1 MPDIP
6 GAIRRKGGIK
16 KSVFLGN
23 YYSTYICNMKYHIY
37 IDGEIRAHWG
47 INAAYVKDALKGI
60 KDEQPIDVYI
70 CSLGGDVNEALK
82 IRQIFLERK
91 GKVTAYIYGFTAS
104 AATIIATGAD
114 EIVQSAAAL
123 QLVHQASLW
132 VDTFGQL
139 NKDQIAEEIKKL
151 QATAEDLATV
161 DGVIASIYVTRYGLT
176 EQEAKEL
183 MTAARWLDAKTCK
196 EKGLCDRIA
205 EDKEEKSDKQAKA
218 HRAER
223 FAAMGLPPAPEQEPE
238 HSLTNQQPENMKE
251 KNSKLDAFLAAL
263 KALFMGEEEEEP
275 EKKEDPAEPEEP
287 EKKEAPEPEEPAAP
301 EEPAEPEKKEDPEKP
316 EEKCDPEKKENAA
329 DLAAEIANLKA
340 QIAALKK
347 ADGAESATGVETKDE
362 DGYNAARAYEE
373 LKGIL

>member
-1 MPDIP
+1 
-6 GAIRRKGGIK
+6 
-16 KSVFLGN
+16 
-23 YYSTYICNMKYHIY
+23 MKYHIY
-37 IDGEIRAHWG
+37 IDNEIHPYWG

-60 KDEQPIDVYI
+60 KDEEPIDVYI

-104 AATIIATGAD
+104 AATLIATGAD

-139 NKDQIAEEIKKL
+139 NKEQIAEEIKKL

-176 EQEAKEL
+176 EAAAKEL

-205 EDKEEKSDKQAKA
+205 EEKESDKQAKA

-223 FAAMGLPPAPEQEPE
+223 FAAMGLPPAPEQEQEPDN
-238 HSLTNQQPENMKE
+238 SLTNQQSENMKE
-251 KNSKLDAFLAAL
+251 KNSKLDAFLSAL
-263 KALFMGEEEEEP
+263 KALFIGEEEEP
-275 EKKEDPAEPEEP
+275 EKKEDPAPGEP
-287 EKKEAPEPEEPAAP
+287 EKKEDPEKPEPEKEEDPADP
-301 EEPAEPEKKEDPEKP
+301 EDPEKKEDPEKP

-347 ADGAESATGVETKDE
+347 ADGAESATGVEANEEDE
-362 DGYNAARAYEE
+362 YNAARAYEE
-373 LKGIL
+373 LKGII

>member
-1 MPDIP
+1 
-6 GAIRRKGGIK
+6 
-16 KSVFLGN
+16 
-23 YYSTYICNMKYHIY
+23 MKYHIY
-37 IDGEIRAHWG
+37 IDNEIHPYWG

-161 DGVIASIYVTRYGLT
+161 DGVIASIYVTRYGIT
-176 EQEAKEL
+176 EQAAKEL

-238 HSLTNQQPENMKE
+238 HSLTNQPTEQMKEKKE

-275 EKKEDPAEPEEP
+275 EKKEDPAPEEP
-287 EKKEAPEPEEPAAP
+287 ENKEDPAPE
-301 EEPAEPEKKEDPEKP
+301 EPEKKEDPEKP
-316 EEKCDPEKKENAA
+316 EEKCNPEKKENAA

>member
-1 MPDIP
+1 
-6 GAIRRKGGIK
+6 
-16 KSVFLGN
+16 
-23 YYSTYICNMKYHIY
+23 MKYNIY
-37 IDGEIRAHWG
+37 IDNEIHPYWG

-139 NKDQIAEEIKKL
+139 NKEQIAEEIKRL

-176 EQEAKEL
+176 EQAAKEL

-205 EDKEEKSDKQAKA
+205 EDKEEKSEKQAKA

-251 KNSKLDAFLAAL
+251 KNSKLDDFLAAL

-275 EKKEDPAEPEEP
+275 EKKEDPAAPEEP
-287 EKKEAPEPEEPAAP
+287 EKKEEPEKPEPEKPEPEKKEDP
-301 EEPAEPEKKEDPEKP
+301 EEPEDPEKKEDPEKP
-316 EEKCDPEKKENAA
+316 EEKCNPEKKENAA

-347 ADGAESATGVETKDE
+347 ADGAESATGVEANEE

>member
-1 MPDIP
+1 
-6 GAIRRKGGIK
+6 
-16 KSVFLGN
+16 
-23 YYSTYICNMKYHIY
+23 MKYHIY
-37 IDGEIRAHWG
+37 IDNEIHPYWG

-139 NKDQIAEEIKKL
+139 NKEQIAEEIKRL

-176 EQEAKEL
+176 EEAAKEL

-238 HSLTNQQPENMKE
+238 HSLTNQPTEKMKQKE
-251 KNSKLDAFLAAL
+251 SKLDAFLNAL
-263 KALFMGEEEEEP
+263 KALFIGEEEEP
-275 EKKEDPAEPEEP
+275 EKKEDPAAPEEP
-287 EKKEAPEPEEPAAP
+287 EKKEEPAP
-301 EEPAEPEKKEDPEKP
+301 EEPEKKEDPEEPEEPEKKEDPEKP

-329 DLAAEIANLKA
+329 DLAAEIENLKA

>member
-1 MPDIP
+1 
-6 GAIRRKGGIK
+6 
-16 KSVFLGN
+16 
-23 YYSTYICNMKYHIY
+23 MKYHIY
-37 IDGEIRAHWG
+37 IDNEIHPYWG

-70 CSLGGDVNEALK
+70 SSLGGDVNEALK

-104 AATIIATGAD
+104 AATLIATGAD

-139 NKDQIAEEIKKL
+139 NKEQIAEEIKRL

-176 EQEAKEL
+176 EAEAKEL

-238 HSLTNQQPENMKE
+238 HSLTNQPTEKMKQKE
-251 KNSKLDAFLAAL
+251 SKLDAFLNAL
-263 KALFMGEEEEEP
+263 KALFIGEEEEEP
-275 EKKEDPAEPEEP
+275 EKKEDPAAPEEP
-287 EKKEAPEPEEPAAP
+287 EKKEEPAPDEPEKKEDPEEP
-301 EEPAEPEKKEDPEKP
+301 EEPEKKEDPEKP

-347 ADGAESATGVETKDE
+347 ADGAESATGVEANEE

>member
-1 MPDIP
+1 
-6 GAIRRKGGIK
+6 
-16 KSVFLGN
+16 
-23 YYSTYICNMKYHIY
+23 MKYHIY

-60 KDEQPIDVYI
+60 KDEEPIDVYI

-176 EQEAKEL
+176 EATAKEL

-238 HSLTNQQPENMKE
+238 HSLTNQQTDKMKQKE
-251 KNSKLDAFLAAL
+251 SKLDAFLAAL
-263 KALFMGEEEEEP
+263 KALFMGEEEEP
-275 EKKEDPAEPEEP
+275 EKKEDPAPEEP
-287 EKKEAPEPEEPAAP
+287 EKKEEPENPEP
-301 EEPAEPEKKEDPEKP
+301 EPEKKEDPEKPEDPEKKEDP

-329 DLAAEIANLKA
+329 DLAAEIANLKS

>member
-1 MPDIP
+1 
-6 GAIRRKGGIK
+6 
-16 KSVFLGN
+16 
-23 YYSTYICNMKYHIY
+23 MKYNIY
-37 IDGEIRAHWG
+37 IDNEIHPYWG

-176 EQEAKEL
+176 EQAAKEL

-196 EKGLCDRIA
+196 EKGLCDRI
-205 EDKEEKSDKQAKA
+205 SDDTEAPTEGGKQAKA

-223 FAAMGLPPAPEQEPE
+223 FATMDMPPAPEQEPE
-238 HSLTNQQPENMKE
+238 HSLTNQQTEKMKQKE
-251 KNSKLDAFLAAL
+251 RKLDAFLNAL
-263 KALFMGEEEEEP
+263 KALFIGEEEDP
-275 EKKEDPAEPEEP
+275 EKKEDPAPDES
-287 EKKEAPEPEEPAAP
+287 EKKEDPKG
-301 EEPAEPEKKEDPEKP
+301 PAEPEKKEDPKEP
-316 EEKCDPEKKENAA
+316 AEPEKKGNAA

-347 ADGAESATGVETKDE
+347 ADGAESATGVEANEE

>member
-1 MPDIP
+1 
-6 GAIRRKGGIK
+6 
-16 KSVFLGN
+16 
-23 YYSTYICNMKYHIY
+23 MKYHIY
-37 IDGEIRAHWG
+37 IDNEIHKYWG
-47 INAAYVKDALKGI
+47 INAAYVKNALKDI
-60 KDEQPIDVYI
+60 PDDQPINVYI

-139 NKDQIAEEIKKL
+139 NKEQIAEEIKKL

-176 EQEAKEL
+176 EQAAKEL

-205 EDKEEKSDKQAKA
+205 EDTEEPTEGGKQANA
-218 HRAER
+218 RRAER

-238 HSLTNQQPENMKE
+238 HSLTNQPTEQMKQKE
-251 KNSKLDAFLAAL
+251 SKLDAFLAAL
-263 KALFMGEEEEEP
+263 KALFIGEEEEP
-275 EKKEDPAEPEEP
+275 EKKEDPAPEEP
-287 EKKEAPEPEEPAAP
+287 EKKEEPETAP
-301 EEPAEPEKKEDPEKP
+301 EEPEKKEDPEEPEEPEKKEDPEKP

-329 DLAAEIANLKA
+329 DLAAEIADLKA

>member
-1 MPDIP
+1 
-6 GAIRRKGGIK
+6 
-16 KSVFLGN
+16 
-23 YYSTYICNMKYHIY
+23 MKYHIY
-37 IDGEIRAHWG
+37 IDNEIHPYWG

-176 EQEAKEL
+176 EAAAKEL

-223 FAAMGLPPAPEQEPE
+223 FAAMGLPPAPEQEQEPDN
-238 HSLTNQQPENMKE
+238 SLTNQQPENMKE

-263 KALFMGEEEEEP
+263 KALFIGLLSLLNFY
-275 EKKEDPAEPEEP
+275 
-287 EKKEAPEPEEPAAP
+287 
-301 EEPAEPEKKEDPEKP
+301 
-316 EEKCDPEKKENAA
+316 CC
-329 DLAAEIANLKA
+329 
-340 QIAALKK
+340 
-347 ADGAESATGVETKDE
+347 
-362 DGYNAARAYEE
+362 R
-373 LKGIL
+373 